1 MSWKMSQGL
10 KDQIDIVNVTNS
22 HCVKCGVD
30 MACGADSDTPSCWC
44 KGFPRLPPEVG
55 VDGSQCLCPNCL
67 GLVLNRSVERGI
79 EEKGVS
85 AMVVLASENGINSV
99 SDTVRGKPGLVE
111 HVDFQIEN
119 GKYVFSSWYHLKRG
133 YCCGSGCRNC
143 PFD

>member
-44 KGFPRLPPEVG
+44 KGFPRLPSEAG
-55 VDGSQCLCPNCL
+55 GDGSQCLCPKCL
-67 GLVLNRSVERGI
+67 GFVLNRSVERGI

-85 AMVVLASENGINSV
+85 AMVVLASGNGINSV
-99 SDTVRGKPGLVE
+99 SDTVRGKPGLLE

>member
-10 KDQIDIVNVTNS
+10 KDQIDIVNVTTS

-30 MACGADSDTPSCWC
+30 MACGAEREIPVCWC
-44 KGFPRLPPEVG
+44 KGFPRLPPEAG
-55 VDGSQCLCPNCL
+55 VDRSQCHCPNCL
-67 GLVLNRSVERGI
+67 GFVLNRSVKRGI

-85 AMVVLASENGINSV
+85 AMVALASENGINPV
-99 SDTVRGKPGLVE
+99 SDTVRSKPRLVE

-119 GKYVFSSWYHLKRG
+119 GNYVFSSWYHLKRG

>member
-10 KDQIDIVNVTNS
+10 KDQSDIVNVTNS

-44 KGFPRLPPEVG
+44 KGFPRLPSEAG
-55 VDGSQCLCPNCL
+55 GDGSQCLCPKCL
-67 GLVLNRSVERGI
+67 GFVLNRSVERGI

>member
-30 MACGADSDTPSCWC
+30 MACGADSDTPSCGC
-44 KGFPRLPPEVG
+44 KGFPRLPSEAG
-55 VDGSQCLCPNCL
+55 GDGSQCLCPKCL
-67 GLVLNRSVERGI
+67 GFVLNRSVERGI

>member
-10 KDQIDIVNVTNS
+10 KDQIDTANVTTT

-44 KGFPRLPPEVG
+44 KGFPRLPSEAG
-55 VDGSQCLCPNCL
+55 GEGSQCLCPKCL
-67 GLVLNRSVERGI
+67 GFVLNRSVERGI

-133 YCCGSGCRNC
+133 FFCFSCLML
-143 PFD
+143 

>member
-44 KGFPRLPPEVG
+44 KGFPRLPSEAG
-55 VDGSQCLCPNCL
+55 GDGSQCLCPKCL
-67 GLVLNRSVERGI
+67 GFVLNRSVERGI

-99 SDTVRGKPGLVE
+99 SDTVRGKTGLVE

>member
-1 MSWKMSQGL
+1 MSWEMSQGL

-44 KGFPRLPPEVG
+44 KGFPRLPSEAG
-55 VDGSQCLCPNCL
+55 GDGSQCLCPKCL
-67 GLVLNRSVERGI
+67 GFVLNRSVERGI

-99 SDTVRGKPGLVE
+99 SDTVGGKPGLVE

>member
-44 KGFPRLPPEVG
+44 KGFPRLPSEAG
-55 VDGSQCLCPNCL
+55 GDGSQCLCPKCL
-67 GLVLNRSVERGI
+67 GFVLNRSVERGI

-99 SDTVRGKPGLVE
+99 SDTVRGKPRLVE

>member
-44 KGFPRLPPEVG
+44 KGFPRLPSEAG
-55 VDGSQCLCPNCL
+55 GDGSQCLCPKCL
-67 GLVLNRSVERGI
+67 GFVLNRSVERGI

-99 SDTVRGKPGLVE
+99 SDTVSGKPWLVE